1 MENEYDKQAE
11 DFLKETETTF
21 KAEFLKNGIHFQDDK
36 DSRDIYLI
44 TLKRGD
50 REYTFNFGNSIN
62 NSIKYRIVQGY
73 LTNEL
78 KEKIIQ
84 KGLNIVGVNTLED
97 LNRLKPF
104 FIGMGN
110 FWDLNDE
117 FKEPSAYDVLAGLT
131 GYDTG
136 TFEEFCS
143 SYGYES
149 DSIKAKKTYEAV
161 VEEFKNVK
169 MLFDDKEIEKLQ
181 EIN

>member
-1 MENEYDKQAE
+1 
-11 DFLKETETTF
+11 
-21 KAEFLKNGIHFQDDK
+21 
-36 DSRDIYLI
+36 
-44 TLKRGD
+44 
-50 REYTFNFGNSIN
+50 
-62 NSIKYRIVQGY
+62 
-73 LTNEL
+73 
-78 KEKIIQ
+78 
-84 KGLNIVGVNTLED
+84 
-97 LNRLKPF
+97 
-104 FIGMGN
+104 MGN

-117 FKEPSAYDVLAGLT
+117 FKEPSAYDVLASLT
-131 GYDTG
+131 SYDTG